1 MRGGNREGAEAP
13 RVPAVNL
20 LKLNKDFFYERRT
33 SGWTVWT
40 LRPVRCLC
48 DTLREIKVI
57 TMKLKLLLPA
67 LTVALTACA
76 TYTLP
81 VPENFTAATTLPVS
95 GASGFNQSRMSV
107 GDYQVTIDRGS
118 TQERAAAASSIS
130 NARKRQNYSFVIT
143 RAGATAFSG
152 GCVLSASATN
162 VAAPGGVQI
171 TAQDD
176 AELDCEMLP
185 QGRGSE
191 SWRLRLSG
199 DPDTPLKGELTGARS
214 YTLEGVGTA
223 FGSTRHGPT
232 GGYYIKQNDRAVAS
246 VQTTGKRQVLFAQD
260 AQSDALVAA
269 AVVLLLID
277 ESVRDLD

>member
-1 MRGGNREGAEAP
+1 
-13 RVPAVNL
+13 
-20 LKLNKDFFYERRT
+20 
-33 SGWTVWT
+33 
-40 LRPVRCLC
+40 
-48 DTLREIKVI
+48 
-57 TMKLKLLLPA
+57 MKRNWKLL
-67 LTVALTACA
+67 ALTATLSGCA

-81 VPENFTAATTLPVS
+81 IPENFSAATTLPVT
-95 GASGFNQSRMSV
+95 GASGFNQSRMTV
-107 GDYQVTIDRGS
+107 GDYQVSIDRGS
-118 TQERAAAASSIS
+118 TQERAGAASSIS

-143 RAGATAFSG
+143 RAGATTFSG
-152 GCVLSASATN
+152 GCVLTASATN

-199 DPDTPLKGELTGARS
+199 DPDNPLNGTFKHEHSYS
-214 YTLEGVGTA
+214 YTLEGIGTA
-223 FGSTRHGPT
+223 FGSTKHGPT
-232 GGYYIKQNDRAVAS
+232 GGYYIKLDGRTLAS
-246 VQTTGKRQVLFAQD
+246 VQTTGKRQVLFGPDMQT
-260 AQSDALVAA
+260 DALVAA